1 MLDYK
6 IEIENYFKK
15 NNNFVK
21 PEDLKKKMNIKGEE
35 QTNLFY
41 DALKELIE
49 EGSLFFDIKKGYRLF
64 TNDLGFAYGEIEINK
79 AGNGF
84 VHTKDGYTIFID
96 NLDLNGALNGDK
108 VMISSIDFGRR
119 DQYKG
124 EVYKVL
130 KRKTGNVI
138 YEVVGNGYN
147 ASLVPYN
154 KNESIP
160 ININK
165 NELKKL
171 VDGEFVL
178 LNVSAEKKYG
188 EYTATIKKV
197 VGHRN
202 EPNVDLKM
210 IYIKHNLPIEFSE
223 EALKEAENMPT
234 EVTEDDIKGKK
245 DLRKKQFLTIDC
257 DDTKDRDDSVYAE
270 KLPNGNIRLF
280 VAISL
285 IDYYVK
291 KGSKIYEEAME
302 RCTSHY
308 AGGACVPMFPP
319 KLSNGICSLNENVDR
334 LARIF
339 EMEIDPDGIIKDYDV
354 YSAVINSKKQMKYSE
369 CNKIFKGQKVEDYE
383 DFIEQLKLHKE
394 ISDRVDKFRE
404 KIGSIDFDLNELT
417 KKVDENGKPKEFATR
432 GSGISE
438 RIIENEMLIS
448 GLTGAGH
455 FSWLPFIFRIQETP
469 NPQLLMNVIKTLRLS
484 GIDIP
489 KFNNINETT
498 INNILN
504 RIKNREEADII
515 RTMILKA
522 TKRARYSTTN
532 LGHFALK
539 FEKHCHITA
548 PIRRITDFRTNM
560 LISDLEN
567 FEFTEENIKKLE
579 IELEDIC
586 KKASD
591 MERIAQE
598 IEDEAMAMDMA
609 EYMEDHIGEEYN
621 GIITEIYP
629 HGMFVKA
636 SNNITGKVKFEN
648 MLDDRYRYNPEKR
661 AIIGSSTK
669 KKYQIGNKV
678 LVVVK
683 DACKETRTINFQM
696 GKQKSLRKES

>member
-1 MLDYK
+1 MVNYK

-15 NNNFVK
+15 NNNFLK
-21 PEDLKKKMNIKGEE
+21 AEELKKKMNIKGEE

-41 DALKELIE
+41 DALNELIE
-49 EGSLFFDIKKGYRLF
+49 EGSLFFDTKKGYRLF

-79 AGNGF
+79 SGNGF
-84 VHTKDGYTIFID
+84 VHTKDGYTIFIE
-96 NLDLNGALNGDK
+96 NADLNGSLNGDK
-108 VMISSIDFGRR
+108 VMVSSIDFGRR
-119 DQYKG
+119 DEFKG
-124 EVYKVL
+124 EVHKIL

-147 ASLVPYN
+147 ASLVAYN

-160 ININK
+160 INVNK
-165 NELKKL
+165 NELKNL
-171 VDGEFVL
+171 VDGEIVL

-188 EYTATIKKV
+188 EYEATIKKV
-197 VGHRN
+197 VGHKN

-210 IYIKHNLPIEFSE
+210 IYIKHNVPIEFSE
-223 EALKEAENMPT
+223 EALKEVDEMPT
-234 EVTEDDIKGKK
+234 EVTEDDIKGKV

-270 KLPNGNIRLF
+270 KLPNGNIKF
-280 VAISL
+280 YVAISL

-291 KGSKIYEEAME
+291 KDSKIYEEAME

-334 LARIF
+334 LARVF
-339 EMEIDPDGIIKDYDV
+339 EMEIDSEGQIKDYDI
-354 YSAVINSKKQMKYSE
+354 YTAVINSKKQMKYSE
-369 CNKIFKGQKVEDYE
+369 CNKIFKGQNVEGYE
-383 DFIEQLKLHKE
+383 QFLEQLKLQKE
-394 ISDRVDKFRE
+394 VSDRVDKFRE
-404 KIGSIDFDLNELT
+404 KIGSIDFDLSELT
-417 KKVDENGKPKEFATR
+417 KKVDANGKPIEFPTR

-438 RIIENEMLIS
+438 RIIENEMLMA
-448 GLTGAGH
+448 GLTCAGH
-455 FSWLPFIFRIQETP
+455 FSWIPFIYRIQESP
-469 NPQLLMNVIKTLRLS
+469 NPQTLMNVIKTLILS

-489 KFNNINETT
+489 KFNNVNETT

-515 RTMILKA
+515 RTMLLKA

-532 LGHFALK
+532 MGHFALQFK
-539 FEKHCHITA
+539 KHCHITA
-548 PIRRITDFRTNM
+548 PIRRGNDFRLHM
-560 LISDLEN
+560 LISDIEN

-579 IELEDIC
+579 IELEDIS
-586 KKASD
+586 KKASE

-648 MLDDRYRYNPEKR
+648 MLDDKYRYNPEKR

-683 DACKETRTINFQM
+683 DACKETRTINFQI
-696 GKQKSLRKES
+696 GKQKSLRK

>member
-1 MLDYK
+1 MIDYK
-6 IEIENYFKK
+6 IEIENYFKQ
-15 NNNFVK
+15 NNSFVK
-21 PEDLKKKMNIKGEE
+21 LEDLKKKFNIKGEE

-41 DALKELIE
+41 DALNVLIE
-49 EGSLFFDIKKGYRLF
+49 EGSLFFDSKKGYRLF

-84 VHTKDGYTIFID
+84 VHTKDGYTIFIE
-96 NLDLNGALNGDK
+96 NSDLNGALNGDK
-108 VMISSIDFGRR
+108 VMVSSIDFGRR

-124 EVYKVL
+124 EVHKVL

-154 KNESIP
+154 KNESMP

-165 NELKKL
+165 NELKNL
-171 VDGEFVL
+171 VDGEYVL

-188 EYTATIKKV
+188 EYEATIKKV
-197 VGHRN
+197 IGNRN

-210 IYIKHNLPIEFSE
+210 IYIKNNIPIEFSD

-270 KLPNGNIRLF
+270 KLSNGNIKF
-280 VAISL
+280 YVAISL
-285 IDYYVK
+285 VDYYVK
-291 KGSKIYEEAME
+291 RGSKIYEEAME

-334 LARIF
+334 LVRVF
-339 EMEIDPDGIIKDYDV
+339 EMEIDPEGKIKDYDI

-369 CNKIFKGQKVEDYE
+369 CNKTFKGQNIEEYQP
-383 DFIEQLKLHKE
+383 FLEQLKLHKE
-394 ISDRVDKFRE
+394 VSDRVDKFRE
-404 KIGSIDFDLNELT
+404 KIGSIDFELSELT
-417 KKVDENGKPKEFATR
+417 KKIDENGKPKEFPTR

-438 RIIENEMLIS
+438 RIIENEMLMA

-455 FSWLPFIFRIQETP
+455 FMWLPFIFRIQEIP
-469 NPQLLMNVIKTLRLS
+469 NPQSLMNVVKTLRLS

-489 KFNNINETT
+489 KFSNVNEKT

-515 RTMILKA
+515 RKMLLKA

-532 LGHFALK
+532 IGHFALQFK
-539 FEKHCHITA
+539 QHCHITA
-548 PIRRITDFRTNM
+548 PIRRITDFRLHM

-567 FEFTEENIKKLE
+567 FEFTKENVKKLE

-586 KKASD
+586 KKASEK
-591 MERIAQE
+591 ERIAQE
-598 IEDEAMAMDMA
+598 IEDEVMAMDMA

-648 MLDDRYRYNPEKR
+648 MLDDKYRYNPDKR

-678 LVVVK
+678 LVIVK
-683 DACKETRTINFQM
+683 DACKETRTINFQI
-696 GKQKSLRKES
+696 GKQKSLRK